1 MKKAREVAFLGIVTA
16 LSVVFLFIGS
26 LPLLDVL
33 DMTMAIVASLLLLMA
48 NEELKL
54 KSLMVYF
61 ATSILIMVI
70 MPLSLAGLEY
80 IAFALYPILKPI
92 FEKTH
97 VVVAYVLKAIY
108 VLITGAGLALVM
120 YFLVDSLAAQPLMIA
135 LYVLLLILV
144 LVLYDVLLKKFKL
157 YYRYKLRHMLKLD
170 KFFK

>member
-26 LPLLDVL
+26 LPFLDVL
-33 DMTMAIVASLLLLMA
+33 DMTMAIVASLLLFIA

-54 KSLMVYF
+54 KSIMVYF
-61 ATSILIMVI
+61 ATSILIMVV
-70 MPLSLAGLEY
+70 MPLSLAGIEY
-80 IAFALYPILKPI
+80 IALALYPVLKPI
-92 FEKTH
+92 FEKAP
-97 VVVAYVLKAIY
+97 VVLAYILKAIY
-108 VLITGAGLALVM
+108 VLVSGTGIALIM
-120 YFLVDSLAAQPLMIA
+120 YFLVDGLATQPLMIT

>member
-26 LPLLDVL
+26 LPFLDVL

-70 MPLSLAGLEY
+70 M
-80 IAFALYPILKPI
+80 LK
-92 FEKTH
+92 
-97 VVVAYVLKAIY
+97 
-108 VLITGAGLALVM
+108 
-120 YFLVDSLAAQPLMIA
+120 
-135 LYVLLLILV
+135 
-144 LVLYDVLLKKFKL
+144 
-157 YYRYKLRHMLKLD
+157 
-170 KFFK
+170 

>member
-26 LPLLDVL
+26 LPFLDVL
-33 DMTMAIVASLLLLMA
+33 DMTMAIVASLLLFIA

-54 KSLMVYF
+54 KSIMVYF
-61 ATSILIMVI
+61 ATSILIMVV
-70 MPLSLAGLEY
+70 MPLSLAGIEY
-80 IAFALYPILKPI
+80 IALALYPVLKPV
-92 FEKTH
+92 FEKAP
-97 VVVAYVLKAIY
+97 VVLAYILKAIY
-108 VLITGAGLALVM
+108 VLLSGTGIALIM
-120 YFLVDSLAAQPLMIA
+120 YFLVDGLAAQPLMIA

>member
-1 MKKAREVAFLGIVTA
+1 MKKAREIAFLGIVTA

-26 LPLLDVL
+26 LPFLDVL
-33 DMTMAIVASLLLLMA
+33 DMTMAIVASLLLFIA

-70 MPLSLAGLEY
+70 MPLSLAGIEY
-80 IAFALYPILKPI
+80 IAFAIYPVLKPV
-92 FEKTH
+92 FEKAPT
-97 VVVAYVLKAIY
+97 VVAYIIKGIY
-108 VLITGAGLALVM
+108 VLVSGAALALVM
-120 YFLVDSLAAQPLMIA
+120 YFLVDGLAAQPLMIA

-144 LVLYDVLLKKFKL
+144 LVIYDVLLKKFKL
-157 YYRYKLRHMLKLD
+157 YYRFKLRHMLRLD